1 MTVVQMPETVKSQGN
16 KILIV
21 LTTPP
26 AAPAAPTLAELNAG
40 LFVQCHLYGDFSG
53 TPNQNVGEG
62 PRKMCSRVQPQQLG
76 NVTYQIA
83 DIQYSY
89 VPQELGTP
97 GADGNEA
104 IEALTPGT
112 DVYVYE
118 GAGID
123 GKTGAVVAGDVLNA
137 YHLDCGEQRRGQTGD
152 GEYDEF
158 SVTQSFVMSN
168 GESPD
173 FDYVVPAA

>member
-1 MTVVQMPETVKSQGN
+1 MTVVMPETVKSQGN

-21 LTTPP
+21 LTEPP
-26 AAPAAPTLAELNAG
+26 AAPAAPTLAELNGG

-62 PRKMCSRVQPQQLG
+62 PRKMCSRIVPQQLG

-83 DIQYSY
+83 DVQYSY
-89 VPQELGTP
+89 VPQAMGTP
-97 GADGNEA
+97 GAPGNEA
-104 IEALTPGT
+104 IEALAPGT

-118 GAGID
+118 GPGID
-123 GKTGAVVAGDVLNA
+123 GTTGAVATGDVLNG

-152 GEYDEF
+152 GEFDEF
-158 SVTQSFVMSN
+158 SVTQSFVMAN
-168 GESPD
+168 GEEPQ

>member
-1 MTVVQMPETVKSQGN
+1 MTVLMPETVKSQGN

-21 LTTPP
+21 LNTPP
-26 AAPAAPTLAELNAG
+26 ANPEAPTLAELNAG

-62 PRKMCSRVQPQQLG
+62 PRKMCSRVVPQQLG

-83 DIQYSY
+83 DVQYSY
-89 VPQELGTP
+89 VPQALGTP

-118 GAGID
+118 GVGID
-123 GKTGAVVAGDVLNA
+123 GKTGAVTAGDVLNG
-137 YHLDCGEQRRGQTGD
+137 YHLDCGEQRRGQTGE
-152 GEYDEF
+152 GEFDEF
-158 SVTQSFVMSN
+158 SVTQSFVMADGS
-168 GESPD
+168 EPV
-173 FDYVVPAA
+173 FDIVAPAV

>member
-1 MTVVQMPETVKSQGN
+1 MTVVQMPNTVKSDGN

-40 LFVQCHLYGDFSG
+40 LFVQCHLYGNFSG
-53 TPNQNVGEG
+53 TPSQNTGEA
-62 PRKMCSRVQPQQLG
+62 PKKMCTRVVPQQLG

-83 DIQYSY
+83 DVQYSY
-89 VPQELGTP
+89 DPQAMATP

-118 GAGID
+118 GPGID
-123 GKTGAVVAGDVLNA
+123 GKTGAVTAGDVLNA
-137 YHLDCGEQRRGQTGD
+137 YHLDCGVQRRGQTGD
-152 GEYDEF
+152 GEFDEF

-168 GESPD
+168 GEEPI

>member
-1 MTVVQMPETVKSQGN
+1 MTVVMPETVKSQGN

-26 AAPAAPTLAELNAG
+26 SNPAAPTKAELNAG

-53 TPNQNVGEG
+53 TPSQSKGEA
-62 PRKMCSRVQPQQLG
+62 PRKMCSRIVPQQLG
-76 NVTYQIA
+76 NVTYEIA
-83 DIQYSY
+83 DVQYSY
-89 VPQELGTP
+89 VPQEMGTA

-118 GAGID
+118 GPGID
-123 GKTGAVVAGDVLNA
+123 GKAAAVASGDVVNG

-152 GEYDEF
+152 GEFDEF

-168 GESPD
+168 GEEPK
-173 FDYVVPAA
+173 FDYVVPAS